1 MLNVV
6 YAEYR
11 KIGLYAKCHYA
22 ECRHADCRGARI
34 SAPPPAAW
42 VNVKKQFELRCNK
55 LARSAFLDF
64 CTSLTFANYRWNL
77 SLPEYK
83 SFTWTLFWT

>member
-22 ECRHADCRGARI
+22 ECRYADCRGART

-42 VNVKKQFELRCNK
+42 VNVKN
-55 LARSAFLDF
+55 
-64 CTSLTFANYRWNL
+64 NV
-77 SLPEYK
+77 
-83 SFTWTLFWT
+83 SFGVIS